1 MKLQANN
8 HSAPAAAAAAAK
20 LLHSVPSPLLFKI
33 YSLMNKQLSTTSLHA
48 KKTSFSLWGDS
59 VPVDAGLWHRWWA

>member
-8 HSAPAAAAAAAK
+8 HSAPAAAAAAR
-20 LLHSVPSPLLFKI
+20 LLHSAPSPLLFKI

-48 KKTSFSLWGDS
+48 
-59 VPVDAGLWHRWWA
+59 